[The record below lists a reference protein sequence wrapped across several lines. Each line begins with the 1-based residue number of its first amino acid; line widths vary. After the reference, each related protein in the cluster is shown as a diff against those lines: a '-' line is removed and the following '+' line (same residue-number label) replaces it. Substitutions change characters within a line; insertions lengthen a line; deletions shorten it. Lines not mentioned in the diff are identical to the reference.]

1 MAATDTG
8 SYLWVDCSSGYTII
22 PGETDS
28 IFTPVS
34 NGVYALILNQT
45 PCSDTSSCYNITSV
59 KIEETINEDI
69 IRLYPNP
76 VISKLFVDLGNQ
88 IDVSRVVLMNMDGSL
103 VQDIT
108 ISSELLLEIDM
119 NMIATGSYL
128 LRIISNNDSRVLKIL
143 KY

>member
-1 MAATDTG
+1 MF
-8 SYLWVDCSSGYTII
+8 LQ
-22 PGETDS
+22 
-28 IFTPVS
+28 
-34 NGVYALILNQT
+34 LL
-45 PCSDTSSCYNITSV
+45 
-59 KIEETINEDI
+59 
-69 IRLYPNP
+69 RLT
-76 VISKLFVDLGNQ
+76 KLFVDLGNQ